1 MSFAIPTG
9 MTAGQAIKVMA
20 PDVAPETP
28 EPAITPAAAQ
38 QDPEIRD
45 GVARA
50 PRGRRKSEN

>member
-20 PDVAPETP
+20 PDAAETP
-28 EPAITPAAAQ
+28 EPTITPDDAQ
-38 QDPEIRD
+38 QDPEVRD

-50 PRGRRKSEN
+50 PKRRQKPET

>member
-1 MSFAIPTG
+1 MSFAMPLG
-9 MTAGQAIKVMA
+9 MTLEEATKVMTPA
-20 PDVAPETP
+20 AETT